1 MALSEA
7 VLAEARANPWPFAK
21 GHGHLHVQWKNGLD
35 GNKQCLDAAIL
46 SESFGKRGL
55 AWVIAG
61 LVPTNPARVSTGQ
74 NGLP

>member
-1 MALSEA
+1 MTIGRDAGSTDRAQRVVPVERERE
-7 VLAEARANPWPFAK
+7 LAAAAANSAR
-21 GHGHLHVQWKNGLD
+21 
-35 GNKQCLDAAIL
+35 I

>member
-1 MALSEA
+1 MLIGWPIVRT
-7 VLAEARANPWPFAK
+7 VLK
-21 GHGHLHVQWKNGLD
+21 
-35 GNKQCLDAAIL
+35 